1 MSYLVNPYMVQAS
14 SASNRGVWCSHA
26 GDLTYIETGTL
37 GNAQTFGVT
46 NVETMDGIATGGNA
60 TYGVAGGSYTG
71 SLARWTFAS
80 TGSSV
85 DWGDM
90 DRPRQDTS
98 GCSNDTLMVIAG
110 GYASGSWHTW
120 IDSVSID
127 GAGSASDFGD
137 LTTAVYGGA
146 SLSSATRAVFA
157 GGYNGGSLSGITT
170 QAYIT
175 FASGGTATSAGSLIG
190 SNNWMKTGCSN
201 STIGLWAGGYD
212 EFDGIQKITIASLG
226 TADDYGD
233 LTNGFHKGG
242 GLSSETVA
250 VFGGDTSDEM
260 CFKDFTDGGNCSV
273 FGDLITPARM
283 GGISDLVRT

>member
-1 MSYLVNPYMVQAS
+1 MQ
-14 SASNRGVWCSHA
+14 
-26 GDLTYIETGTL
+26 
-37 GNAQTFGVT
+37 
-46 NVETMDGIATGGNA
+46 
-60 TYGVAGGSYTG
+60 
-71 SLARWTFAS
+71 
-80 TGSSV
+80 
-85 DWGDM
+85 
-90 DRPRQDTS
+90 
-98 GCSNDTLMVIAG
+98 G
-110 GYASGSWHTW
+110 GYALGTWHTW

-157 GGYNGGSLSGITT
+157 GGYNGGSLTGITT

-190 SNNWMKTGCSN
+190 SNNWMKVGCSN

-212 EFDGIQKITIASLG
+212 MSDGIQKITIASLG

-233 LTNGFHKGG
+233 LTVGRHKAGA
-242 GLSSETVA
+242 LSSETVA
-250 VFGGDTSDEM
+250 VFGGGGTDEM
-260 CFKDFTDGGNCSV
+260 CFKDFTDSGDCSV
-273 FGDLITPARM
+273 FGDLSSSTAM